1 MKTLSKLMTAFMAS
15 SLLFGCSSSGSTEMP
30 TIGVAQL
37 VSHTSLN
44 TIRDAFTDQMEELGY
59 EDGKN
64 VSYDYADASGQ
75 INNLNS
81 IISQYQDENAAVVV
95 AIATPTA
102 QAAANISEEIPV
114 VFSAVSDP
122 VGAGLVE
129 SLEKPGGNITG
140 TSDEVQVDQ
149 ILDLA
154 LQLVPEAKTVGFLYN
169 ASEANSVSNLE
180 SAKEKLDYLD
190 SIYNTVII
198 KDVINRRKVNDIMML
213 ESICRFLFDSIGSNI
228 STKKISDT
236 LASNGRKNS
245 VHTVEEYVNSLL
257 ESYILYKVNRF
268 DIKGKQLLK
277 TQEKYY
283 LSDLGL
289 RTYLLGRNNNKD
301 LGHILENIIFLELK
315 RKGYRVYIGKN
326 DDAEVDFVVETE
338 DEYIYIQVALSVRE
352 EQTLQ
357 RELKSLASIA
367 NHYKKYLITL
377 DYDTN
382 NYNGIKQIS
391 AIDFLLGKIEL

>member
-81 IISQYQDENAAVVV
+81 IMSQYQDENAAVVV

-180 SAKEKLDYLD
+180 SAKEYCDQKGLTLVEGTGSNLTELQSSASVLCEQVDILFAPNDNTVASGMAALSQIALDAQTPFLVGADSMVQDGGLATVGLDYEELGIETANMVDAILNGEDPSEMPVKVFKDDLNIYINQSALD
-190 SIYNTVII
+190 
-198 KDVINRRKVNDIMML
+198 
-213 ESICRFLFDSIGSNI
+213 
-228 STKKISDT
+228 
-236 LASNGRKNS
+236 
-245 VHTVEEYVNSLL
+245 
-257 ESYILYKVNRF
+257 
-268 DIKGKQLLK
+268 Q
-277 TQEKYY
+277 
-283 LSDLGL
+283 LGL
-289 RTYLLGRNNNKD
+289 TLPEEIQNNER
-301 LGHILENIIFLELK
+301 LVIME
-315 RKGYRVYIGKN
+315 
-326 DDAEVDFVVETE
+326 
-338 DEYIYIQVALSVRE
+338 
-352 EQTLQ
+352 
-357 RELKSLASIA
+357 
-367 NHYKKYLITL
+367 
-377 DYDTN
+377 
-382 NYNGIKQIS
+382 
-391 AIDFLLGKIEL
+391 

>member
-81 IISQYQDENAAVVV
+81 IMSQYQDENAAVVV

-122 VGAGLVE
+122 VEAGLVE

-180 SAKEKLDYLD
+180 SAKEYCDQKGLTLVEGTGSNLTELQSSASVLCEQVDILFAPND
-190 SIYNTVII
+190 NTVASGMAALSQIALDAQTPFFVGADSMVQDGGLATVGI
-198 KDVINRRKVNDIMML
+198 DYEELGIETANMVDAILNGEDPSEMPVKVFKDDLNVY
-213 ESICRFLFDSIGSNI
+213 I
-228 STKKISDT
+228 SQSALD
-236 LASNGRKNS
+236 R
-245 VHTVEEYVNSLL
+245 
-257 ESYILYKVNRF
+257 
-268 DIKGKQLLK
+268 
-277 TQEKYY
+277 
-283 LSDLGL
+283 LGL
-289 RTYLLGRNNNKD
+289 TLPEEIQNNER
-301 LGHILENIIFLELK
+301 LVIME
-315 RKGYRVYIGKN
+315 
-326 DDAEVDFVVETE
+326 
-338 DEYIYIQVALSVRE
+338 
-352 EQTLQ
+352 
-357 RELKSLASIA
+357 
-367 NHYKKYLITL
+367 
-377 DYDTN
+377 
-382 NYNGIKQIS
+382 
-391 AIDFLLGKIEL
+391 

>member
-1 MKTLSKLMTAFMAS
+1 MKTLSKLMTAFMVS

-81 IISQYQDENAAVVV
+81 IMSQYQDENAAVVV

-180 SAKEKLDYLD
+180 SAKEYCDQKGLTLVEGTGSNLTELQSSASVLCEQVDILFAPND
-190 SIYNTVII
+190 NTVASGMAALSQIALDAQTPFFVGADSMVQDGGLATVGI
-198 KDVINRRKVNDIMML
+198 DYEELGIETANMVDAILKGEDPSEMPVKVFKDDLNIYINQSALD
-213 ESICRFLFDSIGSNI
+213 
-228 STKKISDT
+228 
-236 LASNGRKNS
+236 
-245 VHTVEEYVNSLL
+245 
-257 ESYILYKVNRF
+257 
-268 DIKGKQLLK
+268 Q
-277 TQEKYY
+277 
-283 LSDLGL
+283 LGL
-289 RTYLLGRNNNKD
+289 TLPEEIQNNER
-301 LGHILENIIFLELK
+301 LVIME
-315 RKGYRVYIGKN
+315 
-326 DDAEVDFVVETE
+326 
-338 DEYIYIQVALSVRE
+338 
-352 EQTLQ
+352 
-357 RELKSLASIA
+357 
-367 NHYKKYLITL
+367 
-377 DYDTN
+377 
-382 NYNGIKQIS
+382 
-391 AIDFLLGKIEL
+391 

>member
-81 IISQYQDENAAVVV
+81 IMSQYQDENAAVVV

-180 SAKEKLDYLD
+180 SAKEYCDQKGLTLVEGTGSNLTELQSSASVLCEQVDILFAPND
-190 SIYNTVII
+190 NTVASGMAALSQIALDAQTPFFVGADSMVQDGGLATVGI
-198 KDVINRRKVNDIMML
+198 DYEELGIETANMVDAILNGEDPSEMPVKVFKDDLNIYINQSALD
-213 ESICRFLFDSIGSNI
+213 
-228 STKKISDT
+228 
-236 LASNGRKNS
+236 
-245 VHTVEEYVNSLL
+245 
-257 ESYILYKVNRF
+257 
-268 DIKGKQLLK
+268 Q
-277 TQEKYY
+277 
-283 LSDLGL
+283 LGL
-289 RTYLLGRNNNKD
+289 TLPEEIQNNER
-301 LGHILENIIFLELK
+301 LVIME
-315 RKGYRVYIGKN
+315 
-326 DDAEVDFVVETE
+326 
-338 DEYIYIQVALSVRE
+338 
-352 EQTLQ
+352 
-357 RELKSLASIA
+357 
-367 NHYKKYLITL
+367 
-377 DYDTN
+377 
-382 NYNGIKQIS
+382 
-391 AIDFLLGKIEL
+391 

>member
-81 IISQYQDENAAVVV
+81 IMSQYQDENAAVVV

-140 TSDEVQVDQ
+140 TSDEVQVNQ

-180 SAKEKLDYLD
+180 SAKEYCDQKGLTLVEGTGSNLTELQSSASVLCEQVDILFAPND
-190 SIYNTVII
+190 NTVASGMAALSQIALDAQTPFFVGADSMVQDGGLATVGI
-198 KDVINRRKVNDIMML
+198 DYEELGIETANMVDAILNGEDPSEMPVKVFKDDLNIYINQSALD
-213 ESICRFLFDSIGSNI
+213 
-228 STKKISDT
+228 
-236 LASNGRKNS
+236 
-245 VHTVEEYVNSLL
+245 
-257 ESYILYKVNRF
+257 
-268 DIKGKQLLK
+268 Q
-277 TQEKYY
+277 
-283 LSDLGL
+283 LGL
-289 RTYLLGRNNNKD
+289 TLPEEIQNNER
-301 LGHILENIIFLELK
+301 LVIME
-315 RKGYRVYIGKN
+315 
-326 DDAEVDFVVETE
+326 
-338 DEYIYIQVALSVRE
+338 
-352 EQTLQ
+352 
-357 RELKSLASIA
+357 
-367 NHYKKYLITL
+367 
-377 DYDTN
+377 
-382 NYNGIKQIS
+382 
-391 AIDFLLGKIEL
+391 

>member
-81 IISQYQDENAAVVV
+81 IMSQYQDENAAVVV

-180 SAKEKLDYLD
+180 SAKEYCDQKGLTLVEGTGSNLTELQSSASVLCEQVDILFAPND
-190 SIYNTVII
+190 NTVASGMAALSQIALDAQTPFFVGADSMVQDGGLATVGI
-198 KDVINRRKVNDIMML
+198 DYEELGIETANMVDAILNGEDPSEMPVKVFKDDLNVY
-213 ESICRFLFDSIGSNI
+213 I
-228 STKKISDT
+228 SQSA
-236 LASNGRKNS
+236 LG
-245 VHTVEEYVNSLL
+245 
-257 ESYILYKVNRF
+257 
-268 DIKGKQLLK
+268 Q
-277 TQEKYY
+277 
-283 LSDLGL
+283 LGL
-289 RTYLLGRNNNKD
+289 TLPEEIQNNER
-301 LGHILENIIFLELK
+301 LVIME
-315 RKGYRVYIGKN
+315 
-326 DDAEVDFVVETE
+326 
-338 DEYIYIQVALSVRE
+338 
-352 EQTLQ
+352 
-357 RELKSLASIA
+357 
-367 NHYKKYLITL
+367 
-377 DYDTN
+377 
-382 NYNGIKQIS
+382 
-391 AIDFLLGKIEL
+391 

>member
-1 MKTLSKLMTAFMAS
+1 MKTLSKLMAAFMAS

-81 IISQYQDENAAVVV
+81 IMSQYQDENAAVVV

-180 SAKEKLDYLD
+180 SAKEYCDQKGLTLVEGTGSNLTELQSSASVLCEQVDILFAPND
-190 SIYNTVII
+190 NTVASGMAALSQIALDAQTPFFVGADSMVQDGGLATVGI
-198 KDVINRRKVNDIMML
+198 DYEELGIETANMVDAILNGEDPSEMPVKVFKDDLNIYINQSALD
-213 ESICRFLFDSIGSNI
+213 
-228 STKKISDT
+228 
-236 LASNGRKNS
+236 
-245 VHTVEEYVNSLL
+245 
-257 ESYILYKVNRF
+257 
-268 DIKGKQLLK
+268 Q
-277 TQEKYY
+277 
-283 LSDLGL
+283 LGL
-289 RTYLLGRNNNKD
+289 TLPEEIQNNER
-301 LGHILENIIFLELK
+301 LVIME
-315 RKGYRVYIGKN
+315 
-326 DDAEVDFVVETE
+326 
-338 DEYIYIQVALSVRE
+338 
-352 EQTLQ
+352 
-357 RELKSLASIA
+357 
-367 NHYKKYLITL
+367 
-377 DYDTN
+377 
-382 NYNGIKQIS
+382 
-391 AIDFLLGKIEL
+391 

>member
-81 IISQYQDENAAVVV
+81 IMSQYQDENAAVVV

-180 SAKEKLDYLD
+180 SAKEYCDQKGLTLVEGTGSNLTELQSSASVLCEQVDILFAPND
-190 SIYNTVII
+190 NTVASGMAALSQIALDAQTPFFVGADSMVQDGGLATVGI
-198 KDVINRRKVNDIMML
+198 DYEELGIETANMVDAILKGEDPSEMPVKVFKDDLNVY
-213 ESICRFLFDSIGSNI
+213 I
-228 STKKISDT
+228 SQSALD
-236 LASNGRKNS
+236 
-245 VHTVEEYVNSLL
+245 
-257 ESYILYKVNRF
+257 
-268 DIKGKQLLK
+268 Q
-277 TQEKYY
+277 
-283 LSDLGL
+283 LGL
-289 RTYLLGRNNNKD
+289 TLPEEIQNNER
-301 LGHILENIIFLELK
+301 LVIME
-315 RKGYRVYIGKN
+315 
-326 DDAEVDFVVETE
+326 
-338 DEYIYIQVALSVRE
+338 
-352 EQTLQ
+352 
-357 RELKSLASIA
+357 
-367 NHYKKYLITL
+367 
-377 DYDTN
+377 
-382 NYNGIKQIS
+382 
-391 AIDFLLGKIEL
+391 

>member
-81 IISQYQDENAAVVV
+81 IMSQYQDENAAVVV

-180 SAKEKLDYLD
+180 SAKEYCDQKGLTLVEGTGSNLTELQSSASVLCEQVDILFAPND
-190 SIYNTVII
+190 NTVASGMAALSQIALDAQTPFFVGADSMVQDGGLATVGI
-198 KDVINRRKVNDIMML
+198 DYEELGIETANMVDAILKGEDPSEMPVKVFKDDLNIYINQSALD
-213 ESICRFLFDSIGSNI
+213 
-228 STKKISDT
+228 
-236 LASNGRKNS
+236 
-245 VHTVEEYVNSLL
+245 
-257 ESYILYKVNRF
+257 
-268 DIKGKQLLK
+268 Q
-277 TQEKYY
+277 
-283 LSDLGL
+283 LGL
-289 RTYLLGRNNNKD
+289 TLPEEIQNNER
-301 LGHILENIIFLELK
+301 LVIME
-315 RKGYRVYIGKN
+315 
-326 DDAEVDFVVETE
+326 
-338 DEYIYIQVALSVRE
+338 
-352 EQTLQ
+352 
-357 RELKSLASIA
+357 
-367 NHYKKYLITL
+367 
-377 DYDTN
+377 
-382 NYNGIKQIS
+382 
-391 AIDFLLGKIEL
+391 

>member
-81 IISQYQDENAAVVV
+81 IMSQYQDENAAVVV

-180 SAKEKLDYLD
+180 SAKEYCDQKGLTLVEGTGSNLTELQSSASVLCEQVDILFAPND
-190 SIYNTVII
+190 NTVASGMAALSQIALDAQTPFFVGADSMVQDGGLGTVGI
-198 KDVINRRKVNDIMML
+198 DYEELGIETANMVDAILNGEDPSEMPVKVFKDDLNIYINQSALD
-213 ESICRFLFDSIGSNI
+213 
-228 STKKISDT
+228 
-236 LASNGRKNS
+236 
-245 VHTVEEYVNSLL
+245 
-257 ESYILYKVNRF
+257 
-268 DIKGKQLLK
+268 Q
-277 TQEKYY
+277 
-283 LSDLGL
+283 LGL
-289 RTYLLGRNNNKD
+289 TLPEEIQNNER
-301 LGHILENIIFLELK
+301 LVIME
-315 RKGYRVYIGKN
+315 
-326 DDAEVDFVVETE
+326 
-338 DEYIYIQVALSVRE
+338 
-352 EQTLQ
+352 
-357 RELKSLASIA
+357 
-367 NHYKKYLITL
+367 
-377 DYDTN
+377 
-382 NYNGIKQIS
+382 
-391 AIDFLLGKIEL
+391 